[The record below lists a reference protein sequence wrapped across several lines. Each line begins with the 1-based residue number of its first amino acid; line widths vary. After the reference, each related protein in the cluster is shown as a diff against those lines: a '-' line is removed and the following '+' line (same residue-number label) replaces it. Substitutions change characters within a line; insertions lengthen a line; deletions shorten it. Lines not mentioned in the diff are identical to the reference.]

1 MSLTSGSGSG
11 SSTYNCTSATVVTA
25 AVIGSSYS
33 EQLSCSLAA
42 QLSASVYTLW
52 LCLDGYGCS
61 FAGSNYTVP
70 FTLTQA
76 LPTSGSLAGG
86 QLVNLTGSGV
96 CGGGEG
102 GALACLDLVFCCT
115 LNSPST
121 AHPQRPLPHAAVPAA
136 AAQPPLLSPSHCC
149 SPRPLSH
156 SPLPA
161 GFSTNKSQVAVRFGS
176 SPCVVQSATASLV
189 TCLTG
194 PAPVNYTSLVT
205 YVTPSLVR
213 ACVRAGRVAGGLG

>member
-96 CGGGEG
+96 CGGGRG
-102 GALACLDLVFCCT
+102 GHLPALTWSFVAHLTLPLLPTLNGRCLTLLSLLRLPSHPYCHHLTAAALAPCPTHHCLQA
-115 LNSPST
+115 SPQT
-121 AHPQRPLPHAAVPAA
+121 RARWPFVLAA
-136 AAQPPLLSPSHCC
+136 APAWSRALQP
-149 SPRPLSH
+149 
-156 SPLPA
+156 A
-161 GFSTNKSQVAVRFGS
+161 W
-176 SPCVVQSATASLV
+176 
-189 TCLTG
+189 
-194 PAPVNYTSLVT
+194 
-205 YVTPSLVR
+205 
-213 ACVRAGRVAGGLG
+213 